1 VSKKLILFFG
11 LLLFVIGIDS
21 SFAQQTRFE
30 QANELLS
37 TNQIEEA
44 LDLYKSLEQNGFES
58 GALWFNMGISYVQ
71 LDSLG
76 KAKYYFLQSK
86 EYKNTEEM
94 ASGALEFIED
104 RFSRRSSVLPKL
116 PWDRF
121 FDWLLHTFGIQGLM
135 AAGLLLL
142 NGAAGGVIASWFVKR
157 GGAWLRKTGYVLAL
171 GSLLLISSSAYLS
184 YVEDRYE
191 TGVMIEKQTSL
202 YQGPGTDTAVI
213 SSVYEG
219 YEMTVDT
226 QRSSEQEEWAY
237 VRLQN
242 GMYGWIDKEQIMS
255 F

>member
-1 VSKKLILFFG
+1 MSKKLILFFV
-11 LLLFVIGIDS
+11 LLLSMS
-21 SFAQQTRFE
+21 SIELLNAQQSRFDK
-30 QANELLS
+30 ANELLS

-44 LDLYKSLEQNGFES
+44 MELYKSLEKEGYES
-58 GALWFNMGISYVQ
+58 GSLWFNMGISYVQ

-76 KAKYYFLQSK
+76 KAKYYFLRSK
-86 EYKNTEEM
+86 EYPNTEEM
-94 ASGALEFIED
+94 AAGALEFIED

-121 FDWLLHTFGIQGLM
+121 FDWLLHTFGIQVLM

-142 NGAAGGVIASWFVKR
+142 NGAAGGVIASWFISR
-157 GGAWLRKTGYVLAL
+157 GSIWFRRTGYLLAFA
-171 GSLLLISSSAYLS
+171 SLLLISSSVYLS
-184 YVEDRYE
+184 YEEARYE
-191 TGVMIEKQTSL
+191 TGVMVQKQTSL

-226 QRSSEQEEWAY
+226 QRSSDQEEWAY

-242 GMYGWIDKEQIMS
+242 GMYGWIDEEQILS

>member
-1 VSKKLILFFG
+1 MSKKLILFFG
-11 LLLFVIGIDS
+11 LLLFLIGTDS
-21 SFAQQTRFE
+21 PFAQQTRFE

-44 LDLYKSLEQNGFES
+44 LDLYRGLEQDGFES

-94 ASGALEFIED
+94 AAGALEFIED

-121 FDWLLHTFGIQGLM
+121 FDWLLHTFGIRVLM
-135 AAGLLLL
+135 VAGLFLL
-142 NGAAGGVIASWFVKR
+142 NGAVGGVIVSWFVNR
-157 GGAWLRKTGYVLAL
+157 GSIWFRRTGYILAVS
-171 GSLLLISSSAYLS
+171 SLLFISSSAYLS

-226 QRSSEQEEWAY
+226 QRSSEHEEWAY

-242 GMYGWIDKEQIMS
+242 GMYGWIDKEQILS